1 MAIIKAKPTSPGRRF
16 RVQISSDLP
25 REDQKK
31 LVESKNKISGRNNN
45 GRITVRHKGG
55 GHKRL
60 YRIVD
65 FKRNKFDVEAKVLRL
80 EYDPNRSANIA
91 LIEYKDGERAYIIAP
106 KNLKIKQKL
115 FLVIRPQLNQEIPC
129 LYQRYLKVQK
139 FTVLKCDL
147 AGGTT
152 CKICRN
158 NCKISSKEGKYATL
172 RLVPEK

>member
-16 RVQISSDLP
+16 RVQISSDLHKGRP
-25 REDQKK
+25 EKK

-106 KNLKIKQKL
+106 KNLKDKA
-115 FLVIRPQLNQEIPC
+115 
-129 LYQRYLKVQK
+129 KV
-139 FTVLKCDL
+139 F
-147 AGGTT
+147 
-152 CKICRN
+152 
-158 NCKISSKEGKYATL
+158 
-172 RLVPEK
+172 